1 MVGQPQSRGSRLAA
15 FFCSSHG
22 QMWARRP
29 LSLKGHS
36 RSGGFPPVVVADRRA
51 GLWLAD
57 SQQGAAVARE
67 GAGELACDGL
77 EVLLGPKIPDAG
89 GAGDAEGGEVE
100 SDGLRRGTEV
110 E

>member
-1 MVGQPQSRGSRLAA
+1 MVGQPKSRGSRLAA

-22 QMWARRP
+22 QMWAGRP
-29 LSLKGHS
+29 LSLGHS
-36 RSGGFPPVVVADRRA
+36 RSGGFPPVVMADRRD
-51 GLWLAD
+51 GLWLPD
-57 SQQGAAVARE
+57 SQQDAAVARE
-67 GAGELACDGL
+67 GASELACDGL
-77 EVLLGPKIPDAG
+77 EVLLGPKVPDAG